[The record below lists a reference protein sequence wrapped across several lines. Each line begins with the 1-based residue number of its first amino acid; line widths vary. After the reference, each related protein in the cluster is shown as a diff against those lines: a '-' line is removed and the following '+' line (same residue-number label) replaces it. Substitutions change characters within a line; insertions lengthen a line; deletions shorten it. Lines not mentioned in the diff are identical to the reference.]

1 VGTNP
6 NGVATDPPANRVY
19 VTNLFAHSVSVL
31 AGG

>member
-1 VGTNP
+1 
-6 NGVATDPPANRVY
+6 VATDPSANRVY